1 MFPCSE
7 TADGLVCVSELQFCD
22 GVADCPQGSDEPV
35 DCPRG
40 RKYMVLVTKVSSSY
54 SFIQSALHLVRYDW

>member
-7 TADGLVCVSELQFCD
+7 SPPEDPVCVSELQFCD
-22 GVADCPQGSDEPV
+22 GIADCPEGSDEPV

-40 RKYMVLVTKVSSSY
+40 ESKVLCRKLYL
-54 SFIQSALHLVRYDW
+54 